1 MQKILQN
8 GVKTTELQ
16 QFANKGLTN
25 AQPCAII
32 NLTKGKEIKT
42 MARLRLEKI
51 NGQWYLI
58 NKVSGKILAETTE
71 ETQKALRHIALTS
84 GSQFTLEVV

>member
-1 MQKILQN
+1 
-8 GVKTTELQ
+8 
-16 QFANKGLTN
+16 
-25 AQPCAII
+25 
-32 NLTKGKEIKT
+32 

-58 NKVSGKILAETTE
+58 NRDSGKILARTTE
-71 ETQKALRHIALTS
+71 ETQSTLRYIALKG

>member
-1 MQKILQN
+1 LYLGVDKIS
-8 GVKTTELQ
+8 TPWY
-16 QFANKGLTN
+16 NKNRKDKG
-25 AQPCAII
+25 AI
-32 NLTKGKEIKT
+32 K

-58 NKVSGKILAETTE
+58 NKVSGKILARTTE
-71 ETQKALRHIALTS
+71 ETQKALRHIALTG

>member
-1 MQKILQN
+1 
-8 GVKTTELQ
+8 
-16 QFANKGLTN
+16 
-25 AQPCAII
+25 
-32 NLTKGKEIKT
+32 

-58 NKVSGKILAETTE
+58 NKVSGNILARTTE
-71 ETQKALRHIALTS
+71 ETQKALRHIALTG

>member
-1 MQKILQN
+1 
-8 GVKTTELQ
+8 
-16 QFANKGLTN
+16 
-25 AQPCAII
+25 
-32 NLTKGKEIKT
+32 

-58 NKVSGKILAETTE
+58 NKVSGKILTRTTE
-71 ETQKALRHIALTS
+71 ETQKILRFITLKG